1 MKSNFYTIYK
11 TTNLINNKIY
21 IGAHKTKN
29 KDDKYMGSG
38 VAISKAFEKY
48 GKENF
53 KKEILHL
60 LNSEEEMYLK
70 EKEIVNEE
78 FIKLNTNYNLKLGG
92 DGGFEH
98 IDCSGENN
106 CMKNSKT
113 AKKVGN
119 ALKLK
124 YLYDDEF
131 ASGLRERA
139 LKGLKIACELRKGQT
154 DSEETKT
161 KRNNTLKKTKRSG
174 PKKYKLISPTGDI
187 FMYSTYIECIENHNL
202 NINLLMR
209 WLNTGVIKQSNY
221 ATRISESAYNTYGWQ
236 IESIIKDSH
245 E

>member
-124 YLYDDEF
+124 YLYDDEEGVF
-131 ASGLRERA
+131 YNVDDLEP
-139 LKGLKIACELRKGQT
+139 KYYIAYNENT
-154 DSEETKT
+154 ET
-161 KRNNTLKKTKRSG
+161 LE
-174 PKKYKLISPTGDI
+174 Y
-187 FMYSTYIECIENHNL
+187 
-202 NINLLMR
+202 
-209 WLNTGVIKQSNY
+209 
-221 ATRISESAYNTYGWQ
+221 ISEFYN
-236 IESIIKDSH
+236 
-245 E
+245 